1 ARLGGPESP
10 YRDAEETLEAVCRAL
25 VRQSEGTFLV
35 AKLHCSALLRLNG
48 AAGPQDEEFR
58 QALAWGLDEA
68 LDHEIRAL
76 DTAGPGGAPA
86 AGWALGL
93 LLPLALSFGAGLP
106 EDDGIWLEAA
116 RALAQARGDS
126 RVYEAGDVI
135 AIRGVGGAH
144 IVAHGEAG
152 QPVFRLNHEAL
163 AGHVL
168 RVCGI
173 PDPQAHATMVAVLRH
188 VHGELYRG
196 RGATNPYVARYVPAH
211 AARAGALA
219 GLLKDAELLVRL
231 DPERLVAQLD
241 QPGAAASAQAQ
252 LYRPVAEDL
261 A

>member
-1 ARLGGPESP
+1 M
-10 YRDAEETLEAVCRAL
+10 
-25 VRQSEGTFLV
+25 
-35 AKLHCSALLRLNG
+35 
-48 AAGPQDEEFR
+48 
-58 QALAWGLDEA
+58 
-68 LDHEIRAL
+68 
-76 DTAGPGGAPA
+76 
-86 AGWALGL
+86 
-93 LLPLALSFGAGLP
+93 
-106 EDDGIWLEAA
+106 
-116 RALAQARGDS
+116 
-126 RVYEAGDVI
+126 
-135 AIRGVGGAH
+135 
-144 IVAHGEAG
+144 AHGEAG

-261 A
+261 ARKSPQERAALLQAQALRQQPELMPWARSAAPLHWTDQWTTAERSAPSAPCGCRSETSSWCVRARTAASTPQVNACGTGAAPVAGPTTCAATCPPRSVERRIG